1 MDYQDIG
8 FKAGLE
14 IHQQLNT
21 NKLFCSC
28 QSIITED
35 IDYQFQ
41 RRLRPTQ
48 SELGDIDR
56 AALEESLRKRHFLYT
71 ASTTSTCL
79 VEADEEPPHKPN
91 QEAINICLTLAKLTN
106 AHIVDEISFMR
117 KLVIDGSNTS
127 GFQRTALLA
136 IDGTLNDVSIN
147 TIAVEEDSAR
157 KIQEKGKLVNYG
169 LDRLGI
175 PLIEITTGPDIKNPT
190 HAKETAQSI
199 GSLLKA
205 TKKVKR
211 GLGTIRQDLNI
222 SIKNGARVEIKG
234 IQSLSSISRVAEKEA
249 ARQQGILE
257 TIKTLKQRNITA
269 EHIHN
274 QKNVDLTDQLNNTQ
288 SSLINKA
295 LKNKN
300 NIIIATILPGFRGLL
315 KKEETRLGKELA
327 IYAKIKTG
335 IGGIIHSD
343 ELPGYGLSQQEVD
356 NLEHT
361 LKLSNPATD
370 AMILLIAPKQTAE
383 HAIQA
388 IQTRAEMILTGV
400 TPAVRRSLPDDF
412 TEYMRPLPGAARMY
426 PETDVAPQPITK
438 EHLESL
444 ILPELPKEKHNRIK
458 ASYNLNNEQTLQ
470 LIKSGYEDE
479 FETLV
484 KQYPKQKNTIIRTF
498 LHTYPELEDQHIQ
511 TETITTQL
519 LEKLFSALDNNT
531 FSKEALPTLL
541 NYLATHPKNN
551 LQEAITACSLSSI
564 DETELKA
571 CIKKLVHSKKEFVE
585 TKKQAAVG
593 ALMGI
598 AMKELR
604 GKADGAQISKLLLEE
619 INALLKE

>member
-1 MDYQDIG
+1 MDYQEIG

-14 IHQQLNT
+14 IHQQLDT

-35 IDYQFQ
+35 IDYEFS

-48 SELGDIDR
+48 SELGDIDL

-71 ASTTSTCL
+71 ASNKSTCL

-136 IDGTLNDVSIN
+136 IDGKLNDVSIN

-190 HAKETAQSI
+190 HAKDTAQSI

-222 SIKNGARVEIKG
+222 SIKDGARVEIKG

-249 ARQQGILE
+249 ARQQGILQAI
-257 TIKTLKQRNITA
+257 TTLKKRSITS
-269 EHIHN
+269 EKIHN
-274 QKNVDLTDQLNNTQ
+274 QKKVDLTSQLQNTQ

-300 NIIIATILPGFRGLL
+300 NRIIATILPGFRGLL
-315 KKEETRLGKELA
+315 KLDHTRLGKELA
-327 IYAKIKTG
+327 VYAKIKTG
-335 IGGIIHSD
+335 IGGITHSD
-343 ELPGYGLSQQEVD
+343 ELPGYGLTQQEVED
-356 NLEHT
+356 IEHT
-361 LKLSNPATD
+361 LNLTNTETD
-370 AMILLIAPKQTAE
+370 AMIIVIAPEQIAKQAL
-383 HAIQA
+383 QA
-388 IQTRAEMILTGV
+388 IRQRADMILSGV
-400 TPAVRRSLPDDF
+400 SPAVRRSLPDDF

-426 PETDVAPQPITK
+426 PETDVPPQPITQQ
-438 EHLESL
+438 HIDSL
-444 ILPELPKEKHNRIK
+444 TLPELPKEKHNRIK
-458 ASYNLNNEQTLQ
+458 KQYNLNNEQTLQ
-470 LIKSGYEDE
+470 LIKSGYEDD
-479 FETLV
+479 FEDLV
-484 KQYPKQKNTIIRTF
+484 KLYPKQKNTIIRTF
-498 LHTYPELEDQHIQ
+498 LHTYPELEDQQIQ
-511 TETITTQL
+511 TELFTAQL
-519 LEKLFSALDNNT
+519 LEEIFKELDCNT
-531 FSKEALPTLL
+531 FSKEALPELL
-541 NYLATHPKNN
+541 NYLGTHPKKN
-551 LQEAITACSLSSI
+551 LNEAIEACGITSI
-564 DETELKA
+564 DESELRSY
-571 CIKKLVHSKKEFVE
+571 IKKLVTEKKEFVH
-585 TKKQAAVG
+585 TKKEAAVG
-593 ALMGI
+593 PLMGI

-604 GKADGAQISKLLLEE
+604 GKADGSQISQLLLEE
-619 INALLKE
+619 INALLKK

>member
-48 SELGDIDR
+48 SELGDIDL
-56 AALEESLRKRHFLYT
+56 AALEESMRKRHFLYT
-71 ASTTSTCL
+71 ASTKSTCL
-79 VEADEEPPHKPN
+79 VESDEEPPHKPN
-91 QEAINICLTLAKLTN
+91 QEAINICLTMAKLTD

-257 TIKTLKQRNITA
+257 AITTLKKRNITS
-269 EHIHN
+269 EKIHN
-274 QKNVDLTDQLNNTQ
+274 QKNVDITSQLRNTQ

-295 LKNKN
+295 LKNKTN
-300 NIIIATILPGFRGLL
+300 KITATILPGFRGLL
-315 KKEETRLGKELA
+315 KLDHTRLGKELA
-327 IYAKIKTG
+327 VYAKIKAG

-343 ELPGYGLSQQEVD
+343 ELPGYGLSKEEIEK
-356 NLEHT
+356 LEHT
-361 LKLSNPATD
+361 LKLTNTDTD
-370 AMILLIAPKQTAE
+370 AMIIVIAAEKTAKQAL
-383 HAIQA
+383 QA
-388 IQTRAEMILTGV
+388 IRQRAEMIITGIS
-400 TPAVRRSLPDDF
+400 PAVRRSLPDDF

-426 PETDVAPQPITK
+426 PETDVPPQPITK
-438 EHLESL
+438 EHIESL
-444 ILPELPKEKHNRIK
+444 SLPELPKDKHNRIK
-458 ASYNLNNEQTLQ
+458 TSYSLNNEQTLQ
-470 LIKSGYEDE
+470 LIKSGYEDD
-479 FETLV
+479 FEDLV
-484 KQYPKQKNTIIRTF
+484 KLFPKQKNTIIRTF
-498 LHTYPELEDQHIQ
+498 LHTYPELEDQQIQ
-511 TETITTQL
+511 TQHFSAQL
-519 LEKLFSALDNNT
+519 LNEVFQELDNDT
-531 FSKEALPTLL
+531 FSKEALPELL
-541 NYLATHPKNN
+541 NYLGTHPQKG
-551 LQEAITACSLSSI
+551 LKDAIEACGVSSI
-564 DETELKA
+564 DESELRSY
-571 CIKKLVHSKKEFVE
+571 IKKLVAEKKEFVHS
-585 TKKQAAVG
+585 KKQAAVG
-593 ALMGI
+593 PLMGI

-619 INALLKE
+619 INSLLKA